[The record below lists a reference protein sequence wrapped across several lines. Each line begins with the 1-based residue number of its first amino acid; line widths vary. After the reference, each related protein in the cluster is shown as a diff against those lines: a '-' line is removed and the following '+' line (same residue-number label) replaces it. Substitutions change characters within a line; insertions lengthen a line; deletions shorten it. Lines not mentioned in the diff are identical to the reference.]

1 MVSNQYLFAH
11 PGGNTLVHAP
21 LEGAAESTIAVE
33 AALIG
38 QLLGDNGLLCSG
50 KLAVA
55 GYEVSDTKVVD
66 VFIVAYVLTGEILTE
81 IVAVHADGCRELL
94 QGQVCLQVELRVLAV
109 LRQLMPDMGNLTL
122 KSGGLA

>member
-81 IVAVHADGCRELL
+81 IGLS
-94 QGQVCLQVELRVLAV
+94 V
-109 LRQLMPDMGNLTL
+109 LRSFNVSTRHSRRPASGNPVRWAMVDIT
-122 KSGGLA
+122 